1 MDLIRLTE
9 NEKIKIVDIIV
20 DLYPELKKEKG
31 MIINIVLERYDRPN
45 KHIFERIIL
54 PNVVDKLYFNN
65 DNIIFDETMNIRG
78 IVIKKSNMNQI
89 FLFGQKTKYMKY
101 LNTNFAFIKK
111 IDL

>member
-1 MDLIRLTE
+1 MDLVRLRE

-45 KHIFERIIL
+45 KYIFERLIMPDL
-54 PNVVDKLYFNN
+54 EEKLYFNN
-65 DNIIFDETMNIRG
+65 DNIIFDENMNIRG
-78 IVIKKSNMNQI
+78 IVMKNLKSNLNLTQL

-101 LNTNFAFIKK
+101 LNKLN
-111 IDL
+111 